1 MEYLALSKNSNGLE
15 MFTQLEANVQKRVFL
30 LREEYP
36 HVYKMPFILD
46 YVHWASLAQHD
57 FGEDIRK
64 GLRSQQDDI
73 DD

>member
-46 YVHWASLAQHD
+46 YVHWPPLAQHD